1 MYVCPLLSSFVPFS
15 SQNFYISSYNASF
28 TLMGSWIKVEGLSFR
43 SPEEGHKS
51 CSREKAVE
59 TRTKKRRAKQKKER
73 GRGRWKCASF
83 VRVRF
88 IGVASRSEAPR
99 KRLLREKATPSST
112 IHINRYRTYSIIYI
126 CTYKTQDTHT
136 HIHTHMCI
144 ARAREEPS
152 LFLGTSQRT
161 SSRSLPPPPARCD
174 LPDLIRHC
182 HANSATGISLIRRA
196 LRSHMCTCAR
206 RIYISFFTSHLPPF
220 AAPIKLISSYV
231 DHFRDRCAHGL
242 SSIIASPWIL
252 RNFASFYI
260 KIR

>member
-1 MYVCPLLSSFVPFS
+1 M
-15 SQNFYISSYNASF
+15 
-28 TLMGSWIKVEGLSFR
+28 KVEGLSFG

-99 KRLLREKATPSST
+99 KGLLREKATPSST
-112 IHINRYRTYSIIYI
+112 IHINRYRAYSIIYI
-126 CTYKTQDTHT
+126 YMNIQNTN
-136 HIHTHMCI
+136 IHTHTYI
-144 ARAREEPS
+144 YVHSSRARGAQP
-152 LFLGTSQRT
+152 L
-161 SSRSLPPPPARCD
+161 SRNIPTDIFPVAPLPPARCD

-206 RIYISFFTSHLPPF
+206 RIYNISFFTSHLPL
-220 AAPIKLISSYV
+220 ARPIKLISSYV

-242 SSIIASPWIL
+242 SSIIASP
-252 RNFASFYI
+252 
-260 KIR
+260 

>member
-1 MYVCPLLSSFVPFS
+1 M
-15 SQNFYISSYNASF
+15 
-28 TLMGSWIKVEGLSFR
+28 KVEGLSFG

-73 GRGRWKCASF
+73 GRGRWKCVSF

-136 HIHTHMCI
+136 HTYVHSS
-144 ARAREEPS
+144 RARGAQP
-152 LFLGTSQRT
+152 L
-161 SSRSLPPPPARCD
+161 SRNIPTDIFPVAPPPPC
-174 LPDLIRHC
+174 
-182 HANSATGISLIRRA
+182 SL
-196 LRSHMCTCAR
+196 
-206 RIYISFFTSHLPPF
+206 
-220 AAPIKLISSYV
+220 
-231 DHFRDRCAHGL
+231 
-242 SSIIASPWIL
+242 
-252 RNFASFYI
+252 
-260 KIR
+260 